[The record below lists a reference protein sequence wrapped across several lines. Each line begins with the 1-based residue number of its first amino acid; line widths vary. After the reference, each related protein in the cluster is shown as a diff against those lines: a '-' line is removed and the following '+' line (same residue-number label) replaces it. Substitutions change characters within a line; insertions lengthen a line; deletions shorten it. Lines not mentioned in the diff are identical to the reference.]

1 MPAVNDP
8 GAGADAF
15 RRLASTDSPPTA
27 VVTATDHLA
36 IGALHAAHARGIA
49 IPDQVSVVGFDD
61 IPFAAYTAPPLT
73 TVHNP
78 ITEMA
83 RLAVDLAIDRTSTE
97 TSDHVLRP
105 SFTVR
110 ATTGAAPA

>member
-1 MPAVNDP
+1 MPAINDP
-8 GAGADAF
+8 GAGAEAF
-15 RRLASTDSPPTA
+15 RRLSSTDDPPTA
-27 VVTATDHLA
+27 VVAGTDQLA
-36 IGALHAAHARGIA
+36 LGALHAAHAGGIA

-83 RLAVDLAIDRTSTE
+83 HLAVDLAIDRTSNE
-97 TSDHVLRP
+97 PADRVLVP
-105 SFTVR
+105 WFTVR
-110 ATTGAAPA
+110 ATTGPAPQ